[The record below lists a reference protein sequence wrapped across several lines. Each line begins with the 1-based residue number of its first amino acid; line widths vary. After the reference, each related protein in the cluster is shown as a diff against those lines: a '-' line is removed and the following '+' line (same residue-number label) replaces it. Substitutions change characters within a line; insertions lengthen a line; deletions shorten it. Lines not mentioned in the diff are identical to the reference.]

1 MKIVVL
7 IAGVHD
13 PKWPIAISGDS
24 LPEADAE
31 RQIMSPFDEA
41 ALEIALRIRDANP
54 ETAIHAFVAGGAAG
68 AKIVRAVAAFN
79 AAQVSTIRFDRPWDQ
94 SAVAAA
100 LAQSC
105 VDADLILIGREY
117 GDFDDGLV
125 PPSLAA
131 QLQIECFARAQLV
144 EAKDDVRFMREN
156 GGFEEW
162 RALQGRLLVSATN
175 DRRTRL
181 RKPLMKNVML
191 ARQAAIAYTDMPPTT
206 KNGLSLVGASE
217 RSASRA
223 QTSCAWIEG
232 SSEEQAKA
240 LAALLREVRA

>member
-13 PKWPIAISGDS
+13 PKWPIAIAGDR
-24 LPEADAE
+24 LPEVNSD

-41 ALEIALRIRDANP
+41 ALEIALRIRDANAQ
-54 ETAIHAFVAGGAAG
+54 TAIHAFIAGGAAG
-68 AKIVRAVAAFN
+68 AKVARAVAAFN
-79 AAQVSTIRFDRPWDQ
+79 PAHVSTIGFDRPWDQ

-105 VDADLILIGREY
+105 GDADLILIGREY

-125 PPSLAA
+125 PPTLAA
-131 QLQIECFARAQLV
+131 QLQTAFFARAQLV
-144 EAKDDVRFMREN
+144 DVKDGVRFMREN

-162 RALQGRLLVSATN
+162 RKLQDRLLVSATN

-191 ARQAAIAYTDMPPTT
+191 ARQATIANMGASPTAP
-206 KNGLSLVGASE
+206 NGLSLVEASE
-217 RSASRA
+217 RSASRT
-223 QTSCAWIEG
+223 QTSCKWIEG
-232 SSEEQAKA
+232 ANEEQAQA
-240 LAALLREVRA
+240 LAALLRQVRA

>member
-1 MKIVVL
+1 MKVVVL

-13 PKWPIAISGDS
+13 PKWPIAISGDR

-54 ETAIHAFVAGGAAG
+54 ETSIHAFVAGGAAG
-68 AKIVRAVAAFN
+68 AKIARTAAAFN
-79 AAQVSTIRFDRPWDQ
+79 LAQISTVRIDRPWNQ
-94 SAVAAA
+94 SAVATA
-100 LAQSC
+100 LAQLC
-105 VDADLILIGREY
+105 GDADIILIGREY

-125 PPSLAA
+125 PPTLAA
-131 QLQIECFARAQLV
+131 QLRIEFFARAQLV
-144 EAKDDVRFMREN
+144 EAKDGVRLMREN

-162 RALQGRLLVSATN
+162 RALQDRLLVSATN

-191 ARQAAIAYTDMPPTT
+191 ARQASIANLEVSPPVTDI
-206 KNGLSLVGASE
+206 LSLVGASV

-223 QTSCAWIEG
+223 HTSCAWIDG
-232 SSEEQAKA
+232 TSEEQALA
-240 LAALLREVRA
+240 LAALLREARV